1 MRKRIDENEVVWVQ
15 VPLDAATAERLHN
28 LANMCHAAPT
38 SVAASL
44 LHDVLAEDDAHHEP
58 SEQAISLN

>member
-1 MRKRIDENEVVWVQ
+1 VQ
-15 VPLDAATAERLHN
+15 VPLDAATAERLNN
-28 LANMCHAAPT
+28 LADMCHTAPT

-58 SEQAISLN
+58 AERISVN